1 MQATTVGISLVVGYV
16 ASLVLNLFRPLASR

>member
-16 ASLVLNLFRPLASR
+16 ASVILNLIRPLAPR